1 VQIFWSLGI
10 GPDLQATAG
19 AWTSGNKRTATGETQ
34 VIGTLNAT
42 WYITGVQLEVG
53 SVATPFERRPYG
65 TELALCQRYY
75 FRSAPTNG
83 GSIIYTITMHN
94 ITAVNAYGS
103 YFLPVTMRANPT
115 LTTTG
120 TAGDYGAY
128 QGGTQITCNT
138 VPSIDTSN
146 NQTPLITYPYTSGT
160 LTIAGTSLA
169 RGINSVGFLGFNAE
183 L

>member
-42 WYITGVQLEVG
+42 WFITGVQLEVG

-65 TELALCQRYY
+65 TELALCQRYFYILCNGTAQTIPTGSYYNSTLIAVAVQLPVEMRTAPSIYQVSGTDY
-75 FRSAPTNG
+75 F
-83 GSIIYTITMHN
+83 IIYANNTSDTF
-94 ITAVNAYGS
+94 NAFTG
-103 YFLPVTMRANPT
+103 LVRASSRCV
-115 LTTTG
+115 
-120 TAGDYGAY
+120 AIDAD
-128 QGGTQITCNT
+128 GGG
-138 VPSIDTSN
+138 V
-146 NQTPLITYPYTSGT
+146 SGT
-160 LTIAGTSLA
+160 VGHSGPIATNNAAA
-169 RGINSVGFLGFNAE
+169 RLGFQAE